1 MSDPKPATPKAE
13 ALASKL
19 KESLSKRRI
28 RPWKAVLAALVA
40 SVVVLALLTYGFY
53 PRPQPAPLQIM
64 ALDIVCTA
72 DEALIAAE
80 VDAKASAALTRA
92 SKEGWRVVYLSV
104 RGEEANEFR
113 AACAWIAKNQAKLPI
128 GPVLG
133 RPHFV
138 DAESAVAARQA
149 ALDSL

>member
-28 RPWKAVLAALVA
+28 KPWKAVLAALVA

-72 DEALIAAE
+72 DETPQARAQLLTPPDDAAPRRLSGHTIVFHEPRLPLPGADQPRE
-80 VDAKASAALTRA
+80 VVTSSDA
-92 SKEGWRVVYLSV
+92 
-104 RGEEANEFR
+104 RG
-113 AACAWIAKNQAKLPI
+113 
-128 GPVLG
+128 
-133 RPHFV
+133 
-138 DAESAVAARQA
+138 QA
-149 ALDSL
+149 AIEWSV